1 MSKVQDTKEP
11 EFKVPDVTNLKVSE
25 KTEQPK
31 VKTILFCVPGKEFS
45 SRFYYLGAI

>member
-31 VKTILFCVPGKEFS
+31 LKQ
-45 SRFYYLGAI
+45 FYLCTWKRI